1 MREAIDIYGDK
12 EHITQ
17 VSRSYVFFRFPDGNQ
32 DRKKF
37 HKADLKDLYEW
48 VKSEM
53 DFYNRMYQELHNEY
67 EKQKER
73 FDRVGH
79 YYSEEEI
86 KEACKRDRFAYID
99 MEIRNK
105 ERAREW
111 GYVVGISKEAGR
123 INDKY
128 WKYYRL
134 AAQIEAVYKEL

>member
-1 MREAIDIYGDK
+1 MREAISIYGDK
-12 EHITQ
+12 EYITQ
-17 VSRSYVFFRFPDGNQ
+17 VSRSYVFFRFSDGSQ

-48 VKSEM
+48 ARSEM

-67 EKQKER
+67 EKQKEQ

-86 KEACKRDRFAYID
+86 KEACKKNRLAYID
-99 MEIRNK
+99 MEIRNE

-111 GYVVGISKEAGR
+111 GYVAGISKEAGR